1 MPGFPVLHQ
10 SKHMPLYGSRVRGL
24 ETENKEKGDGM
35 WQKETSE
42 EETLRQKYQSKL
54 LLLKSQ
60 SHQMKRGICVV
71 YFDHLLR
78 ICLVFCIVLIPMTLL
93 TALPLLS
100 SALKENLFSGM
111 ESCPQSL
118 VLYRPLL
125 WWTEGTLVCRSGAV
139 NSALP
144 WRSATHSLIHLG
156 WGLAENLRSDKA
168 QLCPCDPAHW
178 VLSFYRCVEKVGME
192 QAQAGMADLLDA
204 GC

>member
-42 EETLRQKYQSKL
+42 EEALRQKYQSKL

-71 YFDHLLR
+71 YFDHPLR
-78 ICLVFCIVLIPMTLL
+78 ICLVFCIVLIPMTSL

-100 SALKENLFSGM
+100 SALKEKPVQWDGELSPVAGTVQTIALLNWRDSGL
-111 ESCPQSL
+111 P
-118 VLYRPLL
+118 VGGRWTRPSPGAPRHTL
-125 WWTEGTLVCRSGAV
+125 WS
-139 NSALP
+139 
-144 WRSATHSLIHLG
+144 I
-156 WGLAENLRSDKA
+156 
-168 QLCPCDPAHW
+168 
-178 VLSFYRCVEKVGME
+178 
-192 QAQAGMADLLDA
+192 
-204 GC
+204 